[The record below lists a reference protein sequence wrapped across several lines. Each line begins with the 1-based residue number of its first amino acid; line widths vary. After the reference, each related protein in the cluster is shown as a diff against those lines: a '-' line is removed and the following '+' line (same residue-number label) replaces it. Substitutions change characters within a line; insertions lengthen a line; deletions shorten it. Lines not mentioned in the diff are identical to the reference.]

1 MYPASFEYH
10 RATSV
15 EDALAMLARYGDDAK
30 IIAGGHSL
38 LPMMKLRLTSPAHLI
53 DVRRIAGLS
62 GIRESDGNL
71 VIGATTTHAEVAA
84 STLVQSKLPLLAEA
98 AVGIGDPLVRNMGT
112 IGGSLAHADPNA
124 DYPAV
129 VLALGAT
136 IVAAGGNGARTNAPD
151 AFVTGTFTTALQPGE
166 LITEVRFPLPGPGSG
181 GAYEKLADPASGF
194 ATIGVAAQLGLTGGT
209 IAWAKVAL
217 TGLTDRALRLT
228 TVEAALTGKA
238 ATAETVRAAAKHAA
252 PGRVTP
258 YQANLASVYT
268 ERALIRALGRAA
280 AGNGASA

>member
-15 EDALAMLARYGDDAK
+15 KDALAMLERYGDDAK

-62 GIRESDGNL
+62 GIRESGGNL
-71 VIGATTTHAEVAA
+71 AIGATTTHAEVAA

-98 AVGIGDPLVRNMGT
+98 ATGIGDPLVRNMGT

-136 IVAAGGNGARTNAPD
+136 IVATSGAGSRVNESDG
-151 AFVTGTFTTALQPGE
+151 FVTATFTTALQPGE
-166 LITEVRFPLPGPGSG
+166 LITEVRFPVPGAGTG

-194 ATIGVAAQLGLTGGT
+194 ARVGVAAQLRVEGGMVS
-209 IAWAKVAL
+209 WATVAL
-217 TGLTDRALRLT
+217 TGLTDRATRLPA
-228 TVEAALTGKA
+228 VEAALKGKP
-238 ATAETVRAAAKHAA
+238 ATADTVRAAAKQASVGGNA
-252 PGRVTP
+252 
-258 YQANLASVYT
+258 YQANLACVYT
-268 ERALIRALGRAA
+268 ERALLRALARASE
-280 AGNGASA
+280 GK